1 MITRGELQAA
11 MITGGEALATQK
23 NAQRAGI
30 ELNWNED
37 PGGTFEEWG

>member
-1 MITRGELQAA
+1 

-30 ELNWNED
+30 ELNWSED
-37 PGGTFEEWG
+37 PGGAFEEWGVAT